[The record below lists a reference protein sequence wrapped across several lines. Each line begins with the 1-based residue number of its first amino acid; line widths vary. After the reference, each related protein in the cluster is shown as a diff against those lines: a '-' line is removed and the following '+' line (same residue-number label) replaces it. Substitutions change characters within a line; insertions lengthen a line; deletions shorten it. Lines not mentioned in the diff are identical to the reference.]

1 MFFFTFSI
9 MSKCKMKTALLMT
22 REYIYDFFWSCVFQ
36 HIARVAPVSHFH
48 HSLQFISYFR
58 SEIRNII
65 LLFLAMGMKS
75 EYALNIFWDTLI
87 IILFQPFFFFF
98 NQGWSQKGWE
108 DLSMLYIRFSLQ
120 LKSFIKLS
128 FSFIIKLPFWC
139 WLHSV
144 IIIRL

>member
-1 MFFFTFSI
+1 

-75 EYALNIFWDTLI
+75 EYALKIFWDTLI
-87 IILFQPFFFFF
+87 IILFQPFFFFLIKAGVRRGEKTC
-98 NQGWSQKGWE
+98 QC
-108 DLSMLYIRFSLQ
+108 YIFAFLCNLRVL
-120 LKSFIKLS
+120 LS
-128 FSFIIKLPFWC
+128 FLSLLSLNYHFDVGYTQL
-139 WLHSV
+139 S
-144 IIIRL
+144 